1 MSDDTSLTRQ
11 RLLIRTVPPER
22 PPRLPRRCMSATPSH
37 QAPPAAT
44 IAGRR
49 TKTGR
54 LDKRHI
60 PRVSYG
66 AAGEEASLLDGN
78 AGQEEEGGER
88 TLETWDAV
96 ERQVASYPLALSQSI
111 RTLSRS
117 KVDGFVLRTQLDN
130 LRRVGQPLRG
140 RAGSSR
146 GAFVARHPIITLKTA
161 VE

>member
-1 MSDDTSLTRQ
+1 
-11 RLLIRTVPPER
+11 
-22 PPRLPRRCMSATPSH
+22 MSATPSH

-54 LDKRHI
+54 LDKRYI
-60 PRVSYG
+60 PRVTYG

-96 ERQVASYPLALSQSI
+96 ERQVASYPLAETGSVSVHSNSL
-111 RTLSRS
+111 
-117 KVDGFVLRTQLDN
+117 
-130 LRRVGQPLRG
+130 PLK
-140 RAGSSR
+140 S
-146 GAFVARHPIITLKTA
+146 
-161 VE
+161 